1 MMLIIIMFVSF
12 DISKEYFLS
21 GFFLVFKYLHRFF
34 LVGMTP
40 SLVMAGTIPNF
51 LGYDKFYPCHSL
63 CNYIIQ
69 SFFLTMI
76 FSKNRGRK
84 IKFFK
89 ENIRFF
95 ISASA
100 SSYYLPGFIIMQ
112 IQIYLW
118 IKTRQSVKMRVR
130 SKEIWI

>member
-1 MMLIIIMFVSF
+1 MMMLIIMFVSF
-12 DISKEYFLS
+12 HISKEYFLS

-69 SFFLTMI
+69 SFFDYDFL
-76 FSKNRGRK
+76 NRGK
-84 IKFFK
+84 SIFK
-89 ENIRFF
+89 EYKFSFLRHIT
-95 ISASA
+95 
-100 SSYYLPGFIIMQ
+100 GIIMQ
-112 IQIYLW
+112 IQSMSQLSRW
-118 IKTRQSVKMRVR
+118 VSPKTNNITRRRVVGNL
-130 SKEIWI
+130 KKKKKFWD